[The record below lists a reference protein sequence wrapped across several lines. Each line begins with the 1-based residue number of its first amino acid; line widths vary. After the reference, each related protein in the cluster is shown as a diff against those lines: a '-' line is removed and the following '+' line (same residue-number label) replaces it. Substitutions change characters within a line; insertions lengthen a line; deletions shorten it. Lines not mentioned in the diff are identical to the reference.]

1 MLVIE
6 WAPHNIRVNAVAPAT
21 VMTESR
27 QQMLSHPKARAN
39 ALSGIPCG
47 WFATP
52 DEIAAAVVYLA
63 SPAAGSV
70 TGRTLALDGGPDRAV
85 TAASGVSSAVCPP
98 ATASAAA
105 ACSQAFCRRTA

>member
-1 MLVIE
+1 MTRMLVIE

-27 QQMLSHPKARAN
+27 QQMLSHPKVRAN

-63 SPAAGSV
+63 SPAPVRS
-70 TGRTLALDGGPDRAV
+70 PAV
-85 TAASGVSSAVCPP
+85 RSRWTADP
-98 ATASAAA
+98 TA
-105 ACSQAFCRRTA
+105 Q